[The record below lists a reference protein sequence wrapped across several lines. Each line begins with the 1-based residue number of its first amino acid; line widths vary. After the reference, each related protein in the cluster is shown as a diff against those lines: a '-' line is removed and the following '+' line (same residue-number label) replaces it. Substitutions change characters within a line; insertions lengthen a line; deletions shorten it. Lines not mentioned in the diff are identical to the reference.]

1 MNKKRIIYT
10 RKDISTSYI
19 DESERTKLREEL
31 QYIESFINDE
41 IRNSLE
47 KEGLEF
53 TLNNVEMLRRDP
65 DAIRAMIEK
74 QKEKYIKSLGFI
86 PTPEKNR
93 IAVSYNDVINRLL
106 PNNEKLYNY
115 LKEHNHVLI
124 QGKSGTICFDPKEV
138 EDHIKTIGIRTFT
151 DAEIDYINTIQDAAE
166 LLCKAQHMEVENS
179 FRPYAFGL
187 LVPFGNAMFIDGLA
201 RDLSTEIDIVAKFSR
216 QRTLKIITQ

>member
-1 MNKKRIIYT
+1 MNEKKISYT

-53 TLNNVEMLRRDP
+53 SLNNVEMLKLKP
-65 DAIRAMIEK
+65 DAIKVMIEK

-93 IAVSYNDVINRLL
+93 IAASYNDVINRLL

-115 LKEHNHVLI
+115 LKEHNHTLI
-124 QGKSGTICFDPKEV
+124 QSKGGSICFDSKEV
-138 EDHIKTIGIRTFT
+138 NDYVETIGIRTFT
-151 DAEIDYINTIQDAAE
+151 QPEIDYINTIQDAAE
-166 LLCKAQHMEVENS
+166 LLCKAQHMEVDNS